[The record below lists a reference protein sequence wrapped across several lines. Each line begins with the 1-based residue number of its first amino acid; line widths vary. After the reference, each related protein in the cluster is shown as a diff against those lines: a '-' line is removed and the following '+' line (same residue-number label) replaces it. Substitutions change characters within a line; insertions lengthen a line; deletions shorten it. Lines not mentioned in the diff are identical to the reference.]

1 MRQTGDRKARLGLA
15 FLRDQK
21 FILLATLIV
30 INVFFGL
37 TSRNFFELSN
47 YFNMLKQT
55 AMIIITGSAATLL
68 MMTGNFDLSTGSTVA
83 CTAVLYALLATHGV
97 SMLLAAI
104 VAVAVGVVIGVL
116 NGTLVARVG
125 IPPFIATLGMMY
137 IVRGLGLVACNG
149 RSIRENIPQNF
160 NALARGTL
168 LGIPIPVYLIVL
180 FVVVFWIIQRRTLL
194 GKYAMAIGG
203 NRNAAFFSGINATAV
218 VFGIYIMVGA
228 LAAFSGVIMAS
239 RFGAG
244 DPRSG
249 NGFEFDVI
257 VAILMGGTSLKG
269 GKGTVVGTL
278 LGALIVAVLGN
289 GLDMLNV
296 LTFWQ
301 SILKG
306 VILVAAIL
314 LNEKIFKGVKKAP
327 LALKA

>member
-1 MRQTGDRKARLGLA
+1 
-15 FLRDQK
+15 
-21 FILLATLIV
+21 
-30 INVFFGL
+30 
-37 TSRNFFELSN
+37 
-47 YFNMLKQT
+47 MLKQT
-55 AMIIITGSAATLL
+55 AMIIITASAATLL

-83 CTAVLYALLATHGV
+83 CTAVLYTLLATHGV
-97 SMLLAAI
+97 SMLVAAGI
-104 VAVAVGVVIGVL
+104 AVAVGIVIGII
-116 NGTLVARVG
+116 NGSLVARVG

-149 RSIRENIPQNF
+149 RSIRENIPEGF
-160 NALARGTL
+160 NQLARGTL
-168 LGIPIPVYLIVL
+168 LGVPIPVYLIVL
-180 FVVVFWIIQRRTLL
+180 FVAVFWILQKRSLL

-203 NRNAAFFSGINATAV
+203 NRSAAFFSGINATAV
-218 VFGIYIMVGA
+218 LFWIFVMVGT
-228 LAAFSGVIMAS
+228 LAAFSGVMMAS

-257 VAILMGGTSLKG
+257 VAILMGGTSLNG

-278 LGALIVAVLGN
+278 LGALIVAMLGN

-301 SILKG
+301 SVLKG

-314 LNEKIFKGVKKAP
+314 LNEKILKSVKKTP
-327 LALKA
+327 ALQKA

>member
-1 MRQTGDRKARLGLA
+1 MRQKAHGLG
-15 FLRDQK
+15 FLRDQR
-21 FILLATLIV
+21 FLLLIILVV
-30 INVFFGL
+30 INVLFGL

-47 YFNMLKQT
+47 YYNMLKQM
-55 AMIIITGSAATLL
+55 AMIAITGSAATLL

-83 CTAVLYALLATHGV
+83 CTAVLYTLMATQGIPMAAAAALAVLAGV
-97 SMLLAAI
+97 L
-104 VAVAVGVVIGVL
+104 VGVV
-116 NGTLVARVG
+116 NGTFVARVG

-149 RSIRENIPQNF
+149 RSIRENIPPGF
-160 NALARGTL
+160 SSLARGDF
-168 LGIPIPVYLIVL
+168 LGIPIPVYLIAL
-180 FVVVFWIIQRRTLL
+180 FVLVFWLLERRSLL

-203 NRNAAFFSGINATAV
+203 NKNAAFFSGINAGAV
-218 VFGIYIMVGA
+218 IFWIFVMVGA
-228 LAAFSGVIMAS
+228 LAAFSGVMMAS

-257 VAILMGGTSLKG
+257 VAILLGGTSLSG
-269 GKGTVVGTL
+269 GKGSVIGML
-278 LGALIVAVLGN
+278 LGAMVVAMLGN

-306 VILVAAIL
+306 AILVAAVI
-314 LNEKIFKGVKKAP
+314 LNEKI
-327 LALKA
+327 LATARKRSAQAVTA

>member
-1 MRQTGDRKARLGLA
+1 MSQARSRTG

-21 FILLATLIV
+21 FILLMTLV
-30 INVFFGL
+30 GINIIFGL
-37 TSRNFFELSN
+37 TARNFLEASN

-83 CTAVLYALLATHGV
+83 CTAVLYTLLATHGM
-97 SMLLAAI
+97 SMFAA
-104 VAVAVGVVIGVL
+104 ALVAVGVGIAIGLV
-116 NGTLVARVG
+116 NGSLVARVG

-137 IVRGLGLVACNG
+137 VVRGLGLVACNG
-149 RSIRENIPQNF
+149 RSIRENIPEGF
-160 NALARGTL
+160 NQLARGTI
-168 LGIPIPVYLIVL
+168 LGIPIPVYLIVV
-180 FVVVFWIIQRRTLL
+180 FVLVFWVLQRKSLL

-203 NRNAAFFSGINATAV
+203 NRNAAFFSGINAAAV
-218 VFGIYIMVGA
+218 VFWIFVMVSA
-228 LAAFSGVIMAS
+228 LAAFSGVMMAS

-257 VAILMGGTSLKG
+257 VAILMGGTSLNG

-306 VILVAAIL
+306 LILVAAIL
-314 LNEKIFKGVKKAP
+314 LNEKILKGVKKAP
-327 LALKA
+327 ALEKA

>member
-1 MRQTGDRKARLGLA
+1 MRQGSNRLA

-21 FILLATLIV
+21 FILLMTLV
-30 INVFFGL
+30 LINVIFGL
-37 TSRNFFELSN
+37 TARNFFEASN

-83 CTAVLYALLATHGV
+83 CTAVLYTLLATHGV
-97 SMLLAAI
+97 SMLAAAA
-104 VAVAVGVVIGVL
+104 VAVAVGIGIGTI

-149 RSIRENIPQNF
+149 RSIRENIPEGF
-160 NALARGTL
+160 NQLARGL
-168 LGIPIPVYLIVL
+168 LFGIPIPVYLIL
-180 FVVVFWIIQRRTLL
+180 AFVAVFWLLQKRSLL

-203 NRNAAFFSGINATAV
+203 NRNAAFFSGINASAI
-218 VFGIYIMVGA
+218 VFWIFVMVGA
-228 LAAFSGVIMAS
+228 LAAFSGVMMAS

-257 VAILMGGTSLKG
+257 VAILMGGTSLNG
-269 GKGTVVGTL
+269 GKGSVVGTL
-278 LGALIVAVLGN
+278 LGALIVAMLGN

-306 VILVAAIL
+306 AILVAAIL
-314 LNEKIFKGVKKAP
+314 LNERILRSVKKPAV
-327 LALKA
+327 LLRA

>member
-1 MRQTGDRKARLGLA
+1 MRQASGRRILT
-15 FLRDQK
+15 DQK
-21 FILLATLIV
+21 FILFATFLV
-30 INVFFGL
+30 INVIFSL
-37 TSRNFFELSN
+37 TSNNFFELSN
-47 YFNMLKQT
+47 YYNLLKQM
-55 AMIIITGSAATLL
+55 AMIAITGTAATLL

-97 SMLLAAI
+97 PMGVAA
-104 VAVAVGVVIGVL
+104 AVAVTAGIGIGL
-116 NGTLVARVG
+116 INGTLVARVG

-149 RSIRENIPQNF
+149 RSIRENIPVGF
-160 NALARGTL
+160 SGLARGDV
-168 LGIPIPVYLIVL
+168 LGIPIPVYLIAGFVL
-180 FVVVFWIIQRRTLL
+180 AFWLLEKKSIL

-218 VFGIYIMVGA
+218 VFGLYTAVSA
-228 LAAFSGVIMAS
+228 LAAFSGVMMAS

-257 VAILMGGTSLKG
+257 VAILLGGTSLSG
-269 GKGTVVGTL
+269 GKGSVIGML
-278 LGALIVAVLGN
+278 LGAMVVAVLGN

-306 VILVAAIL
+306 AILVAAVI
-314 LNEKIFKGVKKAP
+314 LNEKI
-327 LALKA
+327 LATARRRQLKAARA

>member
-1 MRQTGDRKARLGLA
+1 MRQTGDRKARRGLA

-37 TSRNFFELSN
+37 TSRNFFEVSN

-83 CTAVLYALLATHGV
+83 CTAVLYTLLATHGL
-97 SMLLAAI
+97 SMLLAAV
-104 VAVAVGVVIGVL
+104 VAVAVGAVIGVL

-149 RSIRENIPQNF
+149 RSIRENIPANF
-160 NALARGTL
+160 SALARGTF

-228 LAAFSGVIMAS
+228 LAAFSGVMMAS

-257 VAILMGGTSLKG
+257 VAILMGGTSLNG

>member
-1 MRQTGDRKARLGLA
+1 MRQARSRTG

-21 FILLATLIV
+21 FILLMTLV
-30 INVFFGL
+30 GINIIFGL
-37 TSRNFFELSN
+37 TARNFFEASN

-83 CTAVLYALLATHGV
+83 CTAVLYTLLATHGV
-97 SMLLAAI
+97 SMLAAA
-104 VAVAVGVVIGVL
+104 VVAVGVGIVIGL
-116 NGTLVARVG
+116 ANGSLVARVG

-149 RSIRENIPQNF
+149 RSIRENIPEGF
-160 NALARGTL
+160 NQLARGTFL
-168 LGIPIPVYLIVL
+168 DIPIPVYLIAAFVL
-180 FVVVFWIIQRRTLL
+180 VFWVLQRKSLL

-203 NRNAAFFSGINATAV
+203 NRNAAFFSGINAAAV
-218 VFGIYIMVGA
+218 VFWIFVMVSA
-228 LAAFSGVIMAS
+228 LAAFSGVMMAS

-257 VAILMGGTSLKG
+257 VAILMGGTSLNG

-306 VILVAAIL
+306 LILVAAIL
-314 LNEKIFKGVKKAP
+314 LNEKILKGVKKAP
-327 LALKA
+327 ALERA